1 MELKGVST
9 KELSEELTKREG
21 IQVIELSPEELAK
34 IEIGP
39 IKCELTGPVQ
49 IIVNYD

>member
-1 MELKGVST
+1 MELKDVST

-21 IQVIELSPEELAK
+21 VQMIELSLEEIAK
-34 IEIGP
+34 LETGP
-39 IKCELTGPVQ
+39 INCELTGPVQ